1 MTDNIDNSEATE
13 STRRTVLA
21 TLAGAAAT
29 VAGAGSASAQEANE
43 SAPTDTPEGP
53 QIAVE
58 LGPVVTVRTWEYDG
72 QSFVLT
78 VEADYPTSIKITDT
92 GAIMNAMTEGS
103 GATATEI
110 PTRGYSIE
118 SEPTRIT
125 FEPVVFDGAYAI
137 TVASAQGAA
146 LLRTDSVEAGA
157 STVKYSTAGALTAS
171 AAVGT
176 GYLSFK
182 RSREKLEESD
192 EPEIERI
199 A

>member
-1 MTDNIDNSEATE
+1 MTDNNTSEATE

-29 VAGAGSASAQEANE
+29 VAGAGTASAQEANE
-43 SAPTDTPEGP
+43 TAPTDTPEGP
-53 QIAVE
+53 EIAVE
-58 LGPVVTVRTWEYDG
+58 LGPVVTVRSWEYTDG
-72 QSFVLT
+72 SFVLEL
-78 VEADYPTSIKITDT
+78 EADYPTSIKITDT
-92 GAIMNAMTEGS
+92 GAVMRAMTEGS
-103 GATATEI
+103 GATATKI
-110 PTRGYSIE
+110 PTRGYSIG
-118 SEPTRIT
+118 SEKTRIT
-125 FEPVVFDGAYAI
+125 FEPVEFDGAYAI
-137 TVASAQGAA
+137 TVASAKGAA

-157 STVKYSTAGALTAS
+157 ATVKYSTAGALTAS

-192 EPEIERI
+192 EPEIDRV